1 MYKLWATILKDT
13 RILVRDKV
21 GLIFMFAMPILLV
34 VVVTAIQN
42 STFEA
47 VNANKVPMLICV
59 RDTGSTASGFL
70 ASIEGIGMFR
80 LTRVPPGTSDQ
91 ALSDRVHA
99 KEAMIALV
107 IPADFSRRMNA
118 QAAGVAG
125 RALNSFGLQGD
136 TAAAGAAP
144 PAVAGAGSATGVPAG
159 TPADGR
165 TGVGAS
171 DPVTIFYHPVLQESF
186 RRSVKGGIG
195 GALQLLESKLVLQ
208 AVYRSVN
215 GKAMPDSMEDAL
227 LAGHRDDIR
236 EVSVSMDGER
246 GIPNAAQHN
255 VPAWTI
261 FAMFFVVLSLGGSVV
276 REKINGSFV
285 RLKTLPTSYVIALLS
300 KQLTYL
306 CVTMLQTAVIFAIGI
321 WLFPCLNLPALHL
334 PGDWA
339 ALFLVTLICGWCAVS
354 YAICVGV
361 FARTQE
367 QANGFGAISILI
379 LAVIGGLMVPGF
391 VMPDGMRNLMNASP
405 LHWCLEAYYGL
416 FLEGGKLSDVW
427 VNIIPLIAIT
437 IGIQALTL
445 WGLKRK
451 HLI

>member
-1 MYKLWATILKDT
+1 MAYKLWATILKDI

-21 GLIFMFAMPILLV
+21 GLVFMFAMPILLV

-47 VNANKVPMLICV
+47 VNANKVPMLVCV
-59 RDTGSTASGFL
+59 RDTGSTASAFIT
-70 ASIEGIGMFR
+70 SIEGIGMFR
-80 LTRVPPGTSDQ
+80 LTRVPPGTSDR
-91 ALSDRVHA
+91 ALSDRVHG

-107 IPADFSRRMNA
+107 VPIDFSRRMDANA
-118 QAAGVAG
+118 ALVAG
-125 RALNSFGLQGD
+125 KALNSFGLQED
-136 TAAAGAAP
+136 PAA
-144 PAVAGAGSATGVPAG
+144 TG
-159 TPADGR
+159 TPASG
-165 TGVGAS
+165 GAP

-186 RRSVKGGIG
+186 RRSVKGGVS

-208 AVYRSVN
+208 AVYRSIN
-215 GKAMPDSMEDAL
+215 DKPLSDSMENVL
-227 LAGHRDDIR
+227 LAGRQDDIK
-236 EVSVSMDGER
+236 EVSVSRDGEP

-261 FAMFFVVLSLGGSVV
+261 FAMFFVVLSLGASVV

-285 RLKTLPTSYVIALLS
+285 RLKTLPTSYVVALLS
-300 KQLTYL
+300 KQITYL
-306 CVTMLQTAVIFAIGI
+306 CVTMLQAIVIFAIGI
-321 WLFPCLNLPALHL
+321 WLFPCLDLPALRL
-334 PGDWA
+334 PHDWA
-339 ALFLVTLICGWCAVS
+339 ALLVVTLICGWCAVS

-391 VMPDGMRNLMNASP
+391 VMPDGMKVLMNASP
-405 LHWCLEAYYGL
+405 LHWCLEAYYAL

-427 VNIIPLIAIT
+427 VNILPLIAIT
-437 IGIQALTL
+437 VGIQILTL

-451 HLI
+451 QLI

>member
-21 GLIFMFAMPILLV
+21 GLVFMFAMPILLV

-99 KEAMIALV
+99 KEAMIALI

-118 QAAGVAG
+118 RAAGVAG
-125 RALNSFGLQGD
+125 KALNSFGLQED
-136 TAAAGAAP
+136 TTAAAA
-144 PAVAGAGSATGVPAG
+144 GVPAT

-165 TGVGAS
+165 MVAGS
-171 DPVTIFYHPVLQESF
+171 PDPVTIFYHPVLQESF

-215 GKAMPDSMEDAL
+215 GKPMPDSMENAL

-306 CVTMLQTAVIFAIGI
+306 CVTMLQTVVIFAIGI
-321 WLFPCLNLPALHL
+321 WLFPYLDLPALHL

-427 VNIIPLIAIT
+427 VNIIPLTAIT
-437 IGIQALTL
+437 IGIQVLTL